1 MIVEERIYTVKTGK
15 MRELLSLYEKE
26 GYPVQTKIL
35 GRMLGFFTTEF
46 GPLNQLIH
54 MWGYESFEDRAERRA
69 RLFADPTWLA
79 YIEKSQV
86 LVERQENKV
95 LIPTHFSP
103 IR

>member
-26 GYPVQTKIL
+26 GYPIQTKIL

-54 MWGYESFEDRAERRA
+54 MWGYDSFEDRAERRA
-69 RLFADPTWLA
+69 RLIADPGWLA
-79 YIEKSQV
+79 YLEKSQV

-95 LIPTHFSP
+95 LIPTSFSP